1 MNTTETKVEHTPEP
15 WRAVH
20 HNRAASILSDS
31 HGPIAGTEGDS
42 VPVAEQHENANR
54 IIACVNACA
63 GIADPQSAIAAARDA
78 LMDSVKAAEYVV
90 RLIEQTGKAGVS
102 PNPMEK
108 ADWLGA
114 AMHCYA
120 AMSFIKKARQAL
132 EGLGK

>member
-78 LMDSVKAAEYVV
+78 LKWALANVTAPDDECMDDIGDFLKG
-90 RLIEQTGKAGVS
+90 LNQ
-102 PNPMEK
+102 
-108 ADWLGA
+108 
-114 AMHCYA
+114 
-120 AMSFIKKARQAL
+120 ARRAL
-132 EGLGK
+132 ERLS